1 MVTLRTGAS
10 RMRAHR
16 LLVAALAS
24 VWWSASWAAG
34 GQAATGQAA
43 TGQAATGQAA
53 AGEGIQLPPR
63 SRVADLVP
71 AEQIEQRAALA
82 YQQMRSNASAQG
94 ALAQEGHPK
103 LVRLQAIAK
112 RLLPHAARYNERAAQ
127 WRWEV
132 SLIGSQALNAFAM
145 PGGKIA
151 FYTGIIERL
160 HLTDDEIAFV
170 MGHEIAHAL
179 REHGRERQGKA
190 MIAQG
195 LTIGASILSQ
205 VMGYGDLGGQV
216 ARGVS
221 GVTMLK
227 FSRDDESEAD
237 LLGMDLSARA
247 GYNPMA
253 GISLWEKMA
262 SASGGQGT
270 PPQWLSTHPSHDS
283 RIADIRKALPRV
295 MPLYERARA
304 EQGRAKPRNQ

>member
-1 MVTLRTGAS
+1 MTALPRRISPWIAIVVAILWLGPLRAAS
-10 RMRAHR
+10 
-16 LLVAALAS
+16 
-24 VWWSASWAAG
+24 G
-34 GQAATGQAA
+34 DAATA
-43 TGQAATGQAA
+43 
-53 AGEGIQLPPR
+53 EGIQLPPR

-71 AEQIEQRAALA
+71 AEQIEQRAALQ
-82 YQQMRSNASAQG
+82 YQQLRENAASQR
-94 ALAQEGHPK
+94 ALAPEGHPK
-103 LVRLQAIAK
+103 LLRLQAIAK
-112 RLLPHAARYNERAAQ
+112 RLLPHAGRYNERAPQ

-160 HLTDDEIAFV
+160 QLSDDEIAFV

-262 SASGGQGT
+262 SASGGQGS